1 MAARGTGGSLAA
13 HLVHWESQPS
23 TQAGR
28 TLAEKVDRLFQQVH
42 PRGRG
47 EYSYEEVA
55 EGIRQRGGPTISAT
69 YLWLLR
75 KGQRD
80 NPTKKHLEALADF
93 FGVPPAYFFDDAAAA
108 RVDAQLELLVA
119 LRDAPVRQI
128 ALRAHGLSP
137 ESLLAIAQMIE
148 HVRQLEGLP
157 AGPAADGPDGP
168 DGPVG
173 PPLADASQPV

>member
-1 MAARGTGGSLAA
+1 MPGG
-13 HLVHWESQPS
+13 
-23 TQAGR
+23 G
-28 TLAEKVDRLFQQVH
+28 TLAEKIDRLFQTMH
-42 PRGRG
+42 PRGRE

-93 FGVPPAYFFDDAAAA
+93 FGVPAAYFFDDETA
-108 RVDAQLELLVA
+108 RRVNAQLDLLVA
-119 LRDAPVRQI
+119 LRGAPVRQI
-128 ALRAHGLSP
+128 ALRAYGLSP
-137 ESLLAIAQMIE
+137 ESLRAIAQMIE

-157 AGPAADGPDGP
+157 PPAGEGDDQREGPHPA
-168 DGPVG
+168 
-173 PPLADASQPV
+173 PPANPS